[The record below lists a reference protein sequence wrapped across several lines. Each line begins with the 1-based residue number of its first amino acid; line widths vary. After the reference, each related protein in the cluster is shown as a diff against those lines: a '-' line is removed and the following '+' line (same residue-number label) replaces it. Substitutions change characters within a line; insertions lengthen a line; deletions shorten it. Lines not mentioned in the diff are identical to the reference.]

1 MTLATGWSLS
11 VTVGRTISAG
21 SYLTKVIVPTIV
33 NNGSITGLYETTTG
47 PSSRLTFTGLT
58 NSSTYVEDNT
68 AAQYDYQSNKTGS
81 FVDYFAPGKT
91 GTWSWISTREG
102 YNYQSGTFTPA
113 TGGDFTAPTTWVQ
126 NTSLIITDPAVLA
139 AYTNLSDV
147 NMQNDYFAYWTTL
160 NAGIPY
166 AAKVYKDGTAL
177 NYGNADVYFS
187 NTAPVPLAYDLATNK
202 FTVKAVTVGQGST
215 LFSIKTTGTVSA
227 EAGTTINI
235 AYQDASGLRA
245 NIFNLDPQGF
255 GITWYLRYMK
265 NSGGS
270 WTNVSGTGN
279 TATVLMDVAL
289 YDVQVRA
296 PGYDWKSLQIDTA
309 KTQILDAAL
318 AYQVS
323 ANNTPQYTMSYDTAL
338 ANAFQYD
345 ATAMKVSVANT
356 TGAITAPGFAEL
368 YQATQ
373 RIQHLPA
380 LVWTWSAP
388 VTANSSTQ
396 KILIPPSN
404 PISMYLT
411 AASNSSVKLTCPVIY
426 SDTGASADD
435 RVLGNASGYSIIL
448 GSPATAE
455 SAGLR
460 SEIVSDIIAKIGG
473 TGFVVDTHS
482 LVEVKDFAEKA
493 YENAKQA
500 KFNTF

>member
-1 MTLATGWSLS
+1 MAS
-11 VTVGRTISAG
+11 
-21 SYLTKVIVPTIV
+21 
-33 NNGSITGLYETTTG
+33 SIYI
-47 PSSRLTFTGLT
+47 
-58 NSSTYVEDNT
+58 EDNSG
-68 AAQYDYQSNKTGS
+68 AQYLYQTGQTGTNIQ
-81 FVDYFAPGKT
+81 YLAAGKT
-91 GTWSWISTREG
+91 GTWKWIATREG

-113 TGGDFTAPTTWVQ
+113 TGGDFLAATAWTP
-126 NTSLIITDPAVLA
+126 NASLIITDPVVLA

-147 NMQNDYFAYWTTL
+147 NMMNDYFAYWTTL

-177 NYGNADVYFS
+177 NLSDADVYFS
-187 NTAPVPLAYDLATNK
+187 NTATVPLAYDKPTNK
-202 FTVKAVTVGQGST
+202 FTIKATTVGQGST

-255 GITWYLRYMK
+255 GAGWYLRYKK
-265 NSGGS
+265 NSGGA

-296 PGYDWKSLQIDTA
+296 AGYDWKTLQIDTA

-318 AYQVS
+318 AYQIS
-323 ANNTPQYTMSYDTAL
+323 SLNTPQYTMSYNTAL

-345 ATAMKVSVANT
+345 SVAMKVSVANT
-356 TGAITAPGFAEL
+356 TGAIIQPGFAEL

-373 RIQHLPA
+373 RIQHLPD
-380 LVWTWSAP
+380 LVWTWSNP

-396 KILIPPSN
+396 KILIPPDN
-404 PISMYLT
+404 PIHMYLT

-460 SEIVSDIIAKIGG
+460 SEIVSDIVAKIGG
-473 TGFVVDTHS
+473 TGFTVDTHS
-482 LVEVKDFAEKA
+482 LVEITDYSKKA
-493 YENAKQA
+493 RDYAKA
-500 KFNTF
+500 ARNNTY

>member
-1 MTLATGWSLS
+1 MAS
-11 VTVGRTISAG
+11 
-21 SYLTKVIVPTIV
+21 
-33 NNGSITGLYETTTG
+33 SIYI
-47 PSSRLTFTGLT
+47 
-58 NSSTYVEDNT
+58 EDNT
-68 AAQYDYQSNKTGS
+68 GAQYLYQTGQTGTNIQ
-81 FVDYFAPGKT
+81 YLAAGKT
-91 GTWSWISTREG
+91 GTWKWIATREG
-102 YNYQSGTFTPA
+102 YIYQSGTFTPA
-113 TGGDFTAPTTWVQ
+113 TGGDFLAATGWVQ
-126 NTSLIITDPAVLA
+126 NTSLIITDPVVLA

-147 NMQNDYFAYWTTL
+147 NMMNDYFAYWTTL

-177 NYGNADVYFS
+177 NFSDADVYYS
-187 NTAPVPLAYDLATNK
+187 NTATVPLAYDKPTNK
-202 FTVKAVTVGQGST
+202 FTIKATTVGQGST

-265 NSGGS
+265 HSGGT

-296 PGYDWKSLQIDTA
+296 PGYDWKTLQIDTA

-323 ANNTPQYTMSYDTAL
+323 ANNTPQYTMSYVVAL
-338 ANAFQYD
+338 ADAFQYD
-345 ATAMKVSVANT
+345 AVAMKVSVTNT

-373 RIQHLPA
+373 RIQHLSG
-380 LVWTWSAP
+380 LVWTWSEP

-411 AASNSSVKLTCPVIY
+411 ASSDASVKLTCPVIY

-435 RVLGNASGYSIIL
+435 RVRGNASGYSIIL

-493 YENAKQA
+493 YKNAKQA
-500 KFNTF
+500 KLNTF